1 MCHLI
6 DKYAYNHQTFRIEL
20 SKTYRVGGVP
30 IEATK
35 KIRRFKRD
43 EIMSN
48 TEQNTLHTQKIFLT
62 TEEAAEYLGIAK
74 ITLYTYTSKRVI
86 PFYKTRRKIYFKIED
101 LENYVLNSENR
112 VKSAEEIDQEASR
125 YDSARKS

>member
-1 MCHLI
+1 
-6 DKYAYNHQTFRIEL
+6 
-20 SKTYRVGGVP
+20 
-30 IEATK
+30 
-35 KIRRFKRD
+35 
-43 EIMSN
+43 MSN

-101 LENYVLNSENR
+101 LENYVLNSKNR